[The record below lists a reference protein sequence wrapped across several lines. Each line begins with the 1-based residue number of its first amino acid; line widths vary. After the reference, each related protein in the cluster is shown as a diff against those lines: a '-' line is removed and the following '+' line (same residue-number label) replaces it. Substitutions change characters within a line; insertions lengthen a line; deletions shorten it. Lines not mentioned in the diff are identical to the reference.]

1 MTPNSQKHNVEM
13 MDATRDTV
21 RSIQKN
27 GDAVSACVRMIG
39 VCVLLAPVGRQQK
52 LNNPCKLIGQTWS
65 ASKPATALLS
75 NGSLTENDEQA
86 D

>member
-1 MTPNSQKHNVEM
+1 M

-39 VCVLLAPVGRQQK
+39 VSVLLAPAAAAEVEQSMQTNW
-52 LNNPCKLIGQTWS
+52 LNLVCKQ
-65 ASKPATALLS
+65 ASYCATKQRLPY
-75 NGSLTENDEQA
+75 
-86 D
+86 